1 MKKSLV
7 IVFMAAGLTLASCG
21 IVKSTTA
28 KTGMTEADSNTS
40 ETEAA
45 AEENDSEKANTEE
58 ISAED
63 TSGFFLALEDVLA
76 GFWDDEKQLN
86 EKYWES
92 QGEEV
97 RALNRVI
104 SFYSTYKLHYPGEGL
119 HYLSEGMVDD
129 ETLTAADCSLED
141 LEPYFENDCTL
152 LIPKKFTFKNA
163 QYFSF
168 FEMRREFTDK
178 GTDLIELMEAG
189 NEQVAD
195 VLGYFK
201 TMLGTEDFEIVD
213 INGIEYVKCG
223 AQTPQEAD
231 SAYFTVRDGN
241 MMIVHFRSFIS
252 DEHLDE
258 ATDFE
263 DYIMHLFT
271 PVTVSI
277 EELENPQDEDK
288 EISAEAAEYWKMLG
302 QEVPEADTRAL
313 LGKSSELRYPKE
325 QMNVFASTRVDTQ
338 EAEATGLTKLDMEKS
353 LMRLNA
359 DAILYPKKYSN
370 ADHEY
375 TCYLQIIPEYFDRGS
390 EFADLIDNGDEKL
403 QELLEKYG
411 ASESGEYNGIEYA
424 TAMINTAANGLV
436 IVDFTVVN
444 GDLVA
449 LTYSFTSEYFDEAMA
464 FRSYLLNSVFR
475 TESEAVSD

>member
-1 MKKSLV
+1 MKKSIA
-7 IVFMAAGLTLASCG
+7 IVFMAIGLVLASCG
-21 IVKSTTA
+21 TENSTTA

-40 ETEAA
+40 ETEAV
-45 AEENDSEKANTEE
+45 AEEKDLEKENTEE
-58 ISAED
+58 TGAED
-63 TSGFFLALEDVLA
+63 ASGFFLSLEDVLA
-76 GFWDDEKQLN
+76 GFRDDEKQLN
-86 EKYWES
+86 AKYWES

-97 RALNRVI
+97 HALDRVI
-104 SFYSTYKLHYPGEGL
+104 SFYSTYKLHYPAEGL
-119 HYLSEGMVDD
+119 HYLSEGMVDE

-141 LEPYFENDCTL
+141 LEPYFENGCTL

-168 FEMRREFTDK
+168 FEMQREFTDK
-178 GTDLIELMEAG
+178 GTDLLDPMEAG

-213 INGIEYVKCG
+213 IGGIEYVKCG
-223 AQTPQEAD
+223 TQTPQEAN

-252 DEHLDE
+252 DEYLDE
-258 ATDFE
+258 AAEFE

-271 PVTVSI
+271 PVPVAT
-277 EELENPQDEDK
+277 EDLENPQDEDH
-288 EISAEAAEYWKMLG
+288 ELPEEAAEYWEILG
-302 QEVPEADTRAL
+302 QEVPVADTRAL

-325 QMNVFASTRVDTQ
+325 QMNLFASSRVDAQ
-338 EAEATGLTKLDMEKS
+338 EAEATGLSQLDMEKS
-353 LMRLNA
+353 LMRLGT
-359 DAILYPKKYSN
+359 DAVLYPKKYSN

-375 TCYLQIIPEYFDRGS
+375 TCYLQVIPEYFDRGS
-390 EFADLIDNGDEKL
+390 EFADLIDDSDEKM
-403 QELLEKYG
+403 QKLLEKYG